1 VKRFGTTHATAIAYV
16 ALFVALGGSGY
27 AATTIASASRATPL
41 KVRCSASQGR
51 RRVACKVV
59 KGSGQG
65 PQGLRGA
72 QGPPGPSG
80 ATGPTVLSQ
89 SPGYSYPPT
98 TVSKFPWTN
107 ASGQSYDSDLE
118 QEFTAYSQYSPEPL
132 QTTTL
137 QTALLSPSE
146 VAGGAERL
154 ASVQFCYG
162 VFNGTDPGQQ
172 YTSEIQITNAEVVED
187 DEQAPGSSAAPTS
200 PNTNTTPEAP
210 PYAPVP
216 LINEPLSP
224 ALENSSGCRTVTA
237 SSPAAI
243 SASGYLSLVL
253 TVTYQ
258 GEAYGGNYPEG
269 TISLG
274 RVTTT
279 YSP

>member
-1 VKRFGTTHATAIAYV
+1 VKRLGTTHATAIAYV

-27 AATTIASASRATPL
+27 AATTIASASRAAPV

-51 RRVACKVV
+51 RGVACKVV
-59 KGSGQG
+59 KGSGTG
-65 PQGLRGA
+65 PRGP

-80 ATGPTVLSQ
+80 TSGATVLTQ
-89 SPGYSYPPT
+89 GPGYSRQPAT
-98 TVSKFPWTN
+98 INGFPWTN
-107 ASGQSYDSDLE
+107 SSGQTYDDGAE
-118 QEFTAYSQYSPEPL
+118 QEFTAYSQYSPESL

-137 QTALLSPSE
+137 QTALLTPSQ

-162 VFNGTDPGQQ
+162 VFNGTDPGQSG
-172 YTSEIQITNAEVVED
+172 TSALQITNAEVVED
-187 DEQAPGSSAAPTS
+187 DEAAPSSSAAPTT

-210 PYAPVP
+210 LYAPVP
-216 LINEPLSP
+216 LINAPLSP
-224 ALENSSGCRTVTA
+224 ALENSSGCRTVSA
-237 SSPAAI
+237 SGSAAI
-243 SASGYLSLVL
+243 SANGYLSLVL

-258 GEAYGGNYPEG
+258 GAAYAGNYPEG